1 MHLAPRS
8 STYEPVRVTSSKV
21 ASFES
26 LLFSGRREGDSVAST
41 TGAVY
46 AYQKSERGSFSIA
59 SGSRSWRAKESEGES
74 EPEDGGAG

>member
-8 STYEPVRVTSSKV
+8 STYEPVRVTDSEM

-26 LLFSGRREGDSVAST
+26 LPFEGRREGDSVAST

-46 AYQKSERGSFSIA
+46 AYQKSEIGSFSIE
-59 SGSRSWRAKESEGES
+59 SGSRSGRARESEGES
-74 EPEDGGAG
+74 ELEDGGAG